1 MKSFMAPIWFASFL
15 ENDNASRTKRETR
28 CRSVLS
34 VRFRNLC
41 PQSLGTLAAAI
52 THVQGNHLA
61 RYGIHGDPNP
71 LLVGLL
77 LDKAGHF
84 IRFHLQ
90 ASNHDVAVTGDR
102 LDVEM
107 IWQCP
112 SALDQKA

>member
-1 MKSFMAPIWFASFL
+1 MVI
-15 ENDNASRTKRETR
+15 
-28 CRSVLS
+28 
-34 VRFRNLC
+34 
-41 PQSLGTLAAAI
+41 Q
-52 THVQGNHLA
+52 
-61 RYGIHGDPNP
+61 NP
-71 LLVGLL
+71 LLVDLL

-84 IRFHLQ
+84 IRFHLK